1 MFLGLLAVALGG
13 FYYLYTEIRPT
24 VIFGLRDDYAHAIPF
39 QTIPA
44 GLDSLKAEACGACHR
59 EIYEEWKTSVHADA
73 YDDPFFQA
81 YWAKDE
87 HVWVCLNCH
96 TPLANQQPTLIQS
109 LPGNRVE
116 KAIQIANPRYDAE
129 YQREGVTCAACHV
142 RDGVILGPFD
152 DSAAPHPVKY
162 DPDFR
167 TTALCHRCHS
177 VASGPLQFYRAG
189 PCGTFTEYEGEF
201 FMRERGFTCQ
211 HCHMPEISRPA
222 ATGGPIRQGRRHV
235 WRGGHDPEMVK
246 RAVAIQVKADPPTPA
261 PGDTVTM
268 TLTLINAGAGHK
280 IPTGDPDRH
289 FTVEFYVKDQAGR
302 ILREQTDTMGRWILW
317 QPFILEAYDNR
328 LRPLASRDYQFSY
341 RIPDGRTDLVVE
353 TRVRYHILTD
363 GQHAML
369 RESYGLQS
377 DRPYRYTIYTR
388 RFPLGAD
395 PAEGAREAERGV
407 KARVAAVATGAT
419 GDHVVN
425 VGCADRN
432 VSGRSTDLMTSSPRV
447 DG

>member
-1 MFLGLLAVALGG
+1 MFLGLLAAVPVLL
-13 FYYLYTEIRPT
+13 YYVYTEIRPT
-24 VIFGLRDDYAHAIPF
+24 VIFGLRDDYAQALPF

-44 GLDSLKAEACGACHR
+44 GLDSLRAEACGTCHR
-59 EIYEEWKTSVHADA
+59 EIYEEWRTSVHADA

-81 YWAKDE
+81 YWAKDG

-96 TPLANQQPTLIQS
+96 TPLVNQQPTLIRA

-116 KAIQIANPRYDAE
+116 KAVQTDNPRYEAA

-142 RDGVILGPFD
+142 RDGVVLGPFD

-162 DPDFR
+162 DPAFR
-167 TTALCHRCHS
+167 TTAVCRRCHS
-177 VASGPLQFYRAG
+177 VVSGPLQFYRAG

-201 FMRERGFTCQ
+201 FMKEQGFTCQ
-211 HCHMPEISRPA
+211 HCHMPAIARPA
-222 ATGGPIRQGRRHV
+222 ATGGPIRQGRRHL

-246 RAVAIQVKADPPTPA
+246 RAVAIQVQTDPPAPA
-261 PGDTVTM
+261 PGDMVTM

-289 FTVEFYVKDQAGR
+289 LTVEFYVKDRAGR
-302 ILREQTDTMGRWILW
+302 ILREQTDTIGRWILW
-317 QPFILEAYDNR
+317 QPVILEVSDNR
-328 LRPLASRDYQFSY
+328 LRPLASRDYRFSY
-341 RIPDGRTDLVVE
+341 RIPAERSDLVVE
-353 TRVRYHILTD
+353 ARVRYHILTD
-363 GQHAML
+363 SQHAML

-395 PAEGAREAERGV
+395 PEGARDAERGGE
-407 KARVAAVATGAT
+407 ARTASAVS
-419 GDHVVN
+419 
-425 VGCADRN
+425 VGCAASEHPGSVN
-432 VSGRSTDLMTSSPRV
+432 GPRGV
-447 DG
+447 AG

>member
-1 MFLGLLAVALGG
+1 MVRRRYGRIGPTVFLGLLAAVSVLL
-13 FYYLYTEIRPT
+13 YYVYTEIRPT
-24 VIFGLRDDYAHAIPF
+24 VIFGLRADYAHAIPF
-39 QTIPA
+39 QKIPA
-44 GLDSLKAEACGACHR
+44 GLDSLKAEACGTCHQA
-59 EIYEEWKTSVHADA
+59 IYEEWKTSMHADA

-81 YWAKDE
+81 YWKKDGQ
-87 HVWVCLNCH
+87 VWVCLNCH

-116 KAIQIANPRYDAE
+116 KAVQIVNPRYDAA

-162 DPDFR
+162 DPAFR

-201 FMRERGFTCQ
+201 FMKERGFTCQ
-211 HCHMPEISRPA
+211 HCHMPEISRPV
-222 ATGGPIRQGRRHV
+222 ATDGPIRQGRQHV

-246 RAVAIQVKADPPTPA
+246 RAVAIQVKADPPVPA

-289 FTVEFYVKDQAGR
+289 FTVEFYVKDQAGN
-302 ILREQTDTMGRWILW
+302 ILEEQTDTMGRWILW
-317 QPFILEAYDNR
+317 QPVILEVYDNR
-328 LRPLASRDYQFSY
+328 LRPLASRDYQFTY
-341 RIPDGRTDLVVE
+341 QIPEERPDLVMEV
-353 TRVRYHILTD
+353 RVRYHILTD
-363 GQHAML
+363 DQHVML

-377 DRPYRYTIYTR
+377 DRPYRYTLYKR
-388 RFPLGAD
+388 RFPLGENLERALDAESAVEARNTSAD
-395 PAEGAREAERGV
+395 
-407 KARVAAVATGAT
+407 
-419 GDHVVN
+419 
-425 VGCADRN
+425 VGCSASEHQGSFTEFHAG
-432 VSGRSTDLMTSSPRV
+432 VTAG
-447 DG
+447 